1 MPTRLGGH
9 GWRPCV
15 WLCKGQCCRHCHKTY
30 KQKLGFMYGL
40 MVVVE
45 RLGHVGISTHTAG
58 KSNTKEDLPR
68 KFSLLQKV
76 QHNLT
81 DLINLCCDTSGPEE
95 KYITETETKNRVST
109 FMPTRL
115 GGHGWRP
122 CVWLCKGQCCTHGH
136 KTYNQRCIDYM
147 YGLMTVDERLGHVGI
162 STHTAGKSDLPRNL
176 IVSPICSCHFCSV
189 HCVTNA

>member
-9 GWRPCV
+9 VWRPCV

-68 KFSLLQKV
+68 KFLLPQKV

-95 KYITETETKNRVST
+95 KYITETETKKGKHIHAHT
-109 FMPTRL
+109 A
-115 GGHGWRP
+115 WRTWLETM
-122 CVWLCKGQCCTHGH
+122 CVA
-136 KTYNQRCIDYM
+136 M
-147 YGLMTVDERLGHVGI
+147 YGTVLQALSLNIQAKNRLHVWPNG
-162 STHTAGKSDLPRNL
+162 G
-176 IVSPICSCHFCSV
+176 C
-189 HCVTNA
+189 

>member
-68 KFSLLQKV
+68 DSFATKSTTQSDGLDKPLL
-76 QHNLT
+76 
-81 DLINLCCDTSGPEE
+81 
-95 KYITETETKNRVST
+95 
-109 FMPTRL
+109 
-115 GGHGWRP
+115 
-122 CVWLCKGQCCTHGH
+122 
-136 KTYNQRCIDYM
+136 
-147 YGLMTVDERLGHVGI
+147 
-162 STHTAGKSDLPRNL
+162 
-176 IVSPICSCHFCSV
+176 
-189 HCVTNA
+189 